1 MAHYGM
7 LRDYAFAG
15 DDIDDI
21 RGADLYAADGKI
33 GTVKDVIFDHENGD
47 IRYIVGDLGHDRYVL
62 IDSTHVFRSVSDEDS
77 FETDLTSAEA
87 AKLPRFEQKALE
99 NEKDWE
105 RHHDEQRRVWKERE
119 DRYEAEFKRK
129 WEEDP
134 VMHMKDSPNMITPDL
149 GPAEGTGQRVITGA
163 DLTPRRIVDKFAQ
176 RGPMTV
182 PSTNETAE
190 DITLRP
196 NSPVHEG
203 TTETG
208 TWSRSER
215 LRSFQGSLRNRM
227 PELRKD
233 CGYCSGAPR
242 KVA

>member
-7 LRDYAFAG
+7 LRDYAFAE
-15 DDIDDI
+15 DVDDI

-47 IRYIVGDLGHDRYVL
+47 IRYIVGDLGHDRHVL
-62 IDSTHVFRSVSDEDS
+62 IDSTHVFRSVADEDG

-87 AKLPRFEQKALE
+87 AKLPRFDEKALE

-105 RHHDEQRRVWKERE
+105 RHHGEQRRVWKERE
-119 DRYEAEFKRK
+119 ERYESEFKRK

-149 GPAEGTGQRVITGA
+149 GPAEGSGERVITGA

-182 PSTNETAE
+182 PSTNEVAE
-190 DITLRP
+190 DTTLRP
-196 NSPVHEG
+196 APSTNAGSVEA
-203 TTETG
+203 G

-215 LRSFQGSLRNRM
+215 LQNFQGSLRTCVPR
-227 PELRKD
+227 LRES
-233 CGYCSGAPR
+233 CGFCGSGTR
-242 KVA
+242 RVA